1 MANNPI
7 SGVANFVGDAANAVN
22 TARSFAGAFRTRNT
36 NVPADALGTFKTKT
50 AATVASENND
60 WRVKLQV
67 PEVFRNSPV
76 LEPLFKKEEGSMYM
90 VFPFTPT
97 IILQHS
103 ANYGQMQPVHSNYP
117 FPVYESSRIDNIII
131 TGDFY
136 VETPADAAYWVAV
149 QHFLR
154 SMTKMFYGDT
164 DNAGAPPP
172 ITRLSGYGEYVFNS
186 VPTVIQTY
194 TTELPQDVDY
204 IKTTVPGSS
213 AESWAPAS
221 CVVSVTLM
229 PVYSRDSVRQ
239 FSLDKFVNGGFILDD
254 KGFI

>member
-7 SGVANFVGDAANAVN
+7 TGARNFAGAAADAVN
-22 TARSFAGAFRTRNT
+22 AARSYAGAFRVRNT
-36 NVPADALGTFKTKT
+36 TVPPDALSNFKTSTT
-50 AATVASENND
+50 ATFDQGNND
-60 WRVKLQV
+60 WRVKLEIPQ
-67 PEVFRNSPV
+67 PFLGSPV
-76 LEPLFKKEEGSMYM
+76 LEPLTKSDNSL

-103 ANYGQMQPVHSNYP
+103 ANYGQLQPIHSNYP
-117 FPVYESSRIDNIII
+117 FPVYENSRIENIII

-136 VETPADAAYWVAV
+136 VQTEEDAAYWVAT

-154 SMTKMFYGDT
+154 SITKMFYGDT
-164 DNAGAPPP
+164 SNAGAPPP
-172 ITRLSGYGEYVFNS
+172 LTRLSGYGEFVFNR
-186 VPTVIQTY
+186 VPCVVQTY

-204 IKTTVPGSS
+204 IKTTVPESS

-221 CVVSVTLM
+221 SIVSITLM
-229 PVYSRDSVRQ
+229 PTYSRDTVRQ
-239 FSLDKFVNGGFILDD
+239 FSLDKFVEGGYILDD

>member
-1 MANNPI
+1 MAINPI
-7 SGVANFVGDAANAVN
+7 TGVPSFRGSAADADN
-22 TARSFAGAFRTRNT
+22 TARSLAGAFRTRNT

-50 AATVASENND
+50 PATVASENND
-60 WRVKLQV
+60 WRVKLEV
-67 PEVFRNSPV
+67 PESYLTSPV
-76 LEPLFKKEEGSMYM
+76 LEPLRKTDNSM

-103 ANYGQMQPVHSNYP
+103 ANYSQVQPVHSNYP
-117 FPVYESSRIDNIII
+117 FPVYESSRIENIII

-136 VETPADAAYWVAV
+136 VETPEDAKYWIAV

-154 SMTKMFYGDT
+154 SITKMFYGDT
-164 DNAGAPPP
+164 SNAGAPPP
-172 ITRLSGYGEYVFNS
+172 ITRLSGYGEFVFNR
-186 VPTVIQTY
+186 VPNVLQTY

-204 IKTTVPGSS
+204 IKTIVPGSS

-221 CVVSVTLM
+221 SIVSITLM
-229 PVYSRDSVRQ
+229 PVYSRDTVRQ
-239 FSLDKFVNGGFILDD
+239 FSLDTFVNGGYILDD